1 MALQSL
7 AKIYLSKTLF
17 FFLFFFLLLPLQV
30 LFHLQTRRFFRT
42 FVTMVSIRKTSNVY
56 FFTAT
61 NLKWIKLLEDD
72 EHKNII
78 INSLRFLSD
87 NKRVKVLDFVV
98 MPNHIHL
105 IWQILTP
112 HKNEDVQRDFLK
124 YTAQQIKFSLI
135 KKDSVLLDDILV
147 NAKDRRYQ
155 LWERNPLWFELDNTF
170 TLLQKLNY
178 IHNNPLQNKWLLA
191 SRAEDYLFSSAK
203 FYKSEKCHFDFL
215 VHYIDVM

>member
-1 MALQSL
+1 MTSL
-7 AKIYLSKTLF
+7 
-17 FFLFFFLLLPLQV
+17 
-30 LFHLQTRRFFRT
+30 
-42 FVTMVSIRKTSNVY
+42 RKSSNVY

-61 NLKWIKLLEDD
+61 NLNGTKLLEDD
-72 EHKNII
+72 EHKSIVI
-78 INSLRFLSD
+78 SSLQFLSEHQ
-87 NKRVKVLDFVV
+87 RIKVLGFVI

-135 KKDSVLLDDILV
+135 KKDSALLDVIKV

-155 LWERNPLWFELDNTF
+155 LWERNPLRFELDNSV

-178 IHNNPLQNKWLLA
+178 IHKNPLQEKWLLA
-191 SRAEDYLFSSAK
+191 EREEDYYYSSAK
-203 FYKSEKCHFDFL
+203 FYTTESSSFSFL
-215 VHYIDVM
+215 IHYEDVM